1 MGIILVHYLLILYSH
16 IIMKINPD
24 FDYDSLNI
32 LQNNIDIETYKK
44 ILNYLD
50 FYLYKY
56 CWNRIVD
63 KWKIIYFKMEKNKN
77 FIKSEYSKMKYSYI
91 HRLISQDEL
100 NNLLKDFIGGDV
112 FKAII
117 VINTIEET
125 C

>member
-1 MGIILVHYLLILYSH
+1 
-16 IIMKINPD
+16 MKINPD

-63 KWKIIYFKMEKNKN
+63 KWKIIHFKMEKNKN

-91 HRLISQDEL
+91 HRLISQNEF
-100 NNLLKDFIGGDV
+100 NNLLKNFIDGDV

-117 VINTIEET
+117 VINVIEET